1 MKTIYLGDSRGN
13 RAKKW
18 FIAASPSRC
27 DGDRPGGAVPDAST
41 VPAHEVATTSSPDQP
56 HRPWLVPGVGKL

>member
-1 MKTIYLGDSRGN
+1 MRTIYLDDNSAN

-18 FIAASPSRC
+18 FIAASPSHC
-27 DGDRPGGAVPDAST
+27 DGDHPGEAIPGAGT
-41 VPAHEVATTSSPDQP
+41 VPAPEAATTSLPDQP